1 MIKGSRKLN
10 GPQAKETWEK
20 KNNTDVCDYII
31 ILLKNRNKEKILKEP
46 EKNHEEQGEG

>member
-1 MIKGSRKLN
+1 MDHKQKKHGK
-10 GPQAKETWEK
+10 KKK
-20 KNNTDVCDYII
+20 KNADACDYII